1 MRCGINRDDR
11 KKEDRFRSG
20 HVYVIQVRDDEE
32 WKCVV
37 PVMKD
42 IFWIFCKKSD
52 SEKQNDNMLVG
63 AGTGIGTGTEVEAGA
78 PESFETDINR
88 NEVEVAVSSCDD
100 SDFGN
105 IPYIQVALENLEE
118 IAEFMNDMQEIF
130 DTADGWERKI
140 HDLMLEHAGMERL
153 LQVTSEFLQ
162 NPLTVIGLDFTF
174 VAEAGSKYLPPRARL
189 YTDEGLN
196 VEYVNALLQNE
207 TYREMA
213 DTHETVMF
221 PAYISGCRSMNRNL
235 FVDEKA
241 THRLILT
248 ECRVEITQ
256 GVICVLDI
264 LSEKLEFLL
273 AHEEEETDPD
283 RDIEQIFVRVLSDR
297 TADYMQISR
306 ELSELGWGG
315 NHEYMCL
322 ILQITYLNQQN
333 LSTKAISR
341 YIKKKLGDSVS
352 FLYQDEIV
360 VFFDLTRLGMNQEEV
375 AGKLVYFIRDT
386 YLKAG
391 YSRVMTGHMNLRRQY
406 VQAKTALDV
415 GSRKKPYL
423 WIHYFSQVA
432 MTYILEQATK
442 RLPGTMICHEGLLEL
457 KKHDEENQTQYME
470 TLRVYLEQHLSA
482 TQAARELFIHRST
495 FLYRLDRIR
504 EILQS
509 DLDDPEEIFY
519 LELSFRLLEQ
529 ERREGI
535 IKIFAVWT
543 ACSFNVDFAHAERT
557 FLSSRSGWLFF
568 FAPKDVT
575 LFIAFSRQNRMNAIM
590 MKLTT
595 EEMKEDATDTNRIHP
610 AVALGGCIISVMI
623 LLLLIVP
630 GSPAF
635 MAPQSFAALIVWVLM
650 GVTFYFVSKKNFA
663 KISKREMDYL
673 ILGNVQVVRGMR
685 KGKDQGSVVQG
696 NVVQPKI

>member
-1 MRCGINRDDR
+1 MRLSSVYLYEKIKEKYEILKKGNLSGNDGYLRPFLRCGINRDDR

-32 WKCVV
+32 WERVV

-52 SEKQNDNMLVG
+52 SEKQNDNMIVG

-306 ELSELGWGG
+306 ELGELGWGG

-333 LSTKAISR
+333 LSTKAICR

-509 DLDDPEEIFY
+509 DLDGPEEIFY

-529 ERREGI
+529 E
-535 IKIFAVWT
+535 
-543 ACSFNVDFAHAERT
+543 
-557 FLSSRSGWLFF
+557 
-568 FAPKDVT
+568 
-575 LFIAFSRQNRMNAIM
+575 
-590 MKLTT
+590 
-595 EEMKEDATDTNRIHP
+595 EEKE
-610 AVALGGCIISVMI
+610 
-623 LLLLIVP
+623 
-630 GSPAF
+630 
-635 MAPQSFAALIVWVLM
+635 
-650 GVTFYFVSKKNFA
+650 
-663 KISKREMDYL
+663 
-673 ILGNVQVVRGMR
+673 
-685 KGKDQGSVVQG
+685 
-696 NVVQPKI
+696 

>member
-1 MRCGINRDDR
+1 MRLSSVYLYEKIKEKYEILKKGNLSGNDGYLRPFLRCGINRDDR

-32 WKCVV
+32 WERVV

-52 SEKQNDNMLVG
+52 SEKQNDNMIVG
-63 AGTGIGTGTEVEAGA
+63 AGTGIGTGTEVEAGV

-529 ERREGI
+529 E
-535 IKIFAVWT
+535 
-543 ACSFNVDFAHAERT
+543 
-557 FLSSRSGWLFF
+557 
-568 FAPKDVT
+568 
-575 LFIAFSRQNRMNAIM
+575 
-590 MKLTT
+590 
-595 EEMKEDATDTNRIHP
+595 EEKE
-610 AVALGGCIISVMI
+610 
-623 LLLLIVP
+623 
-630 GSPAF
+630 
-635 MAPQSFAALIVWVLM
+635 
-650 GVTFYFVSKKNFA
+650 
-663 KISKREMDYL
+663 
-673 ILGNVQVVRGMR
+673 
-685 KGKDQGSVVQG
+685 
-696 NVVQPKI
+696 

>member
-1 MRCGINRDDR
+1 MRLSSVYLYEKIKEKYEILKKGNLSGNDGYLRPFLRCGINRDDR

-32 WKCVV
+32 WKRVV
-37 PVMKD
+37 SVMKD

-52 SEKQNDNMLVG
+52 AEKQNDNMIV
-63 AGTGIGTGTEVEAGA
+63 GIGTGTEVEAGA

-333 LSTKAISR
+333 LSTKAICR

-529 ERREGI
+529 E
-535 IKIFAVWT
+535 
-543 ACSFNVDFAHAERT
+543 
-557 FLSSRSGWLFF
+557 
-568 FAPKDVT
+568 
-575 LFIAFSRQNRMNAIM
+575 
-590 MKLTT
+590 
-595 EEMKEDATDTNRIHP
+595 EEKE
-610 AVALGGCIISVMI
+610 
-623 LLLLIVP
+623 
-630 GSPAF
+630 
-635 MAPQSFAALIVWVLM
+635 
-650 GVTFYFVSKKNFA
+650 
-663 KISKREMDYL
+663 
-673 ILGNVQVVRGMR
+673 
-685 KGKDQGSVVQG
+685 
-696 NVVQPKI
+696 

>member
-1 MRCGINRDDR
+1 MRLSSVYLYEKIKEKYEILKKGNLSGNDGYLRPFLRCGINRDDR

-32 WKCVV
+32 WERVV

-52 SEKQNDNMLVG
+52 SEKQNDNMIVG

-273 AHEEEETDPD
+273 AHEEEETDPN

-306 ELSELGWGG
+306 ELGELGWGG

-333 LSTKAISR
+333 LSTKAICR

-529 ERREGI
+529 E
-535 IKIFAVWT
+535 
-543 ACSFNVDFAHAERT
+543 
-557 FLSSRSGWLFF
+557 
-568 FAPKDVT
+568 
-575 LFIAFSRQNRMNAIM
+575 
-590 MKLTT
+590 
-595 EEMKEDATDTNRIHP
+595 EEKE
-610 AVALGGCIISVMI
+610 
-623 LLLLIVP
+623 
-630 GSPAF
+630 
-635 MAPQSFAALIVWVLM
+635 
-650 GVTFYFVSKKNFA
+650 
-663 KISKREMDYL
+663 
-673 ILGNVQVVRGMR
+673 
-685 KGKDQGSVVQG
+685 
-696 NVVQPKI
+696 

>member
-1 MRCGINRDDR
+1 MRLSSVYLYEKIKEKYEILKKGNLSGNDGYLRPFLRCGINRDDR

-32 WKCVV
+32 WERVV

-273 AHEEEETDPD
+273 AHEEEETDPE

-529 ERREGI
+529 E
-535 IKIFAVWT
+535 
-543 ACSFNVDFAHAERT
+543 
-557 FLSSRSGWLFF
+557 
-568 FAPKDVT
+568 
-575 LFIAFSRQNRMNAIM
+575 
-590 MKLTT
+590 
-595 EEMKEDATDTNRIHP
+595 EEKE
-610 AVALGGCIISVMI
+610 
-623 LLLLIVP
+623 
-630 GSPAF
+630 
-635 MAPQSFAALIVWVLM
+635 
-650 GVTFYFVSKKNFA
+650 
-663 KISKREMDYL
+663 
-673 ILGNVQVVRGMR
+673 
-685 KGKDQGSVVQG
+685 
-696 NVVQPKI
+696 

>member
-1 MRCGINRDDR
+1 MRLSSVYLYEKIKEKYEILKKGNLSGNDGYLRPFLRCGINRDDR

-32 WKCVV
+32 WERVV

-52 SEKQNDNMLVG
+52 SEKQNDNMIVG
-63 AGTGIGTGTEVEAGA
+63 AGTGIGTRTEVEAGA

-273 AHEEEETDPD
+273 EHEEEETDPD
-283 RDIEQIFVRVLSDR
+283 RDIEQIFVRALSDR

-432 MTYILEQATK
+432 MTYILEQATR

-529 ERREGI
+529 E
-535 IKIFAVWT
+535 
-543 ACSFNVDFAHAERT
+543 
-557 FLSSRSGWLFF
+557 
-568 FAPKDVT
+568 
-575 LFIAFSRQNRMNAIM
+575 
-590 MKLTT
+590 
-595 EEMKEDATDTNRIHP
+595 EEKE
-610 AVALGGCIISVMI
+610 
-623 LLLLIVP
+623 
-630 GSPAF
+630 
-635 MAPQSFAALIVWVLM
+635 
-650 GVTFYFVSKKNFA
+650 
-663 KISKREMDYL
+663 
-673 ILGNVQVVRGMR
+673 
-685 KGKDQGSVVQG
+685 
-696 NVVQPKI
+696 

>member
-1 MRCGINRDDR
+1 MRLSSVYLYEKIKEKYEILKKGNLSGNDGYLRPFLRCGINRDDR

-32 WKCVV
+32 WERVV

-174 VAEAGSKYLPPRARL
+174 AAEAGSKYLPPRARL

-509 DLDDPEEIFY
+509 DLDDAEEIFY

-529 ERREGI
+529 E
-535 IKIFAVWT
+535 
-543 ACSFNVDFAHAERT
+543 
-557 FLSSRSGWLFF
+557 
-568 FAPKDVT
+568 
-575 LFIAFSRQNRMNAIM
+575 
-590 MKLTT
+590 
-595 EEMKEDATDTNRIHP
+595 EEKE
-610 AVALGGCIISVMI
+610 
-623 LLLLIVP
+623 
-630 GSPAF
+630 
-635 MAPQSFAALIVWVLM
+635 
-650 GVTFYFVSKKNFA
+650 
-663 KISKREMDYL
+663 
-673 ILGNVQVVRGMR
+673 
-685 KGKDQGSVVQG
+685 
-696 NVVQPKI
+696 

>member
-1 MRCGINRDDR
+1 MRLSSVYLYEKIKEKYEILKKGNLSGNDGYLRPFLRCGINRDDR

-32 WKCVV
+32 WKRVV

-52 SEKQNDNMLVG
+52 SEKQNDNMIVG

-273 AHEEEETDPD
+273 AHEEEEADPD

-333 LSTKAISR
+333 LSTKAICR

-457 KKHDEENQTQYME
+457 KKHDEENQTKYME

-529 ERREGI
+529 E
-535 IKIFAVWT
+535 
-543 ACSFNVDFAHAERT
+543 
-557 FLSSRSGWLFF
+557 
-568 FAPKDVT
+568 
-575 LFIAFSRQNRMNAIM
+575 
-590 MKLTT
+590 
-595 EEMKEDATDTNRIHP
+595 EEKE
-610 AVALGGCIISVMI
+610 
-623 LLLLIVP
+623 
-630 GSPAF
+630 
-635 MAPQSFAALIVWVLM
+635 
-650 GVTFYFVSKKNFA
+650 
-663 KISKREMDYL
+663 
-673 ILGNVQVVRGMR
+673 
-685 KGKDQGSVVQG
+685 
-696 NVVQPKI
+696 

>member
-1 MRCGINRDDR
+1 MRLSSVYLYEKIKEKYEILKKGNLSGNDGYLRPFLRCGINRDDR

-32 WKCVV
+32 WERVV

-88 NEVEVAVSSCDD
+88 NEVEVVVSSCDD

-174 VAEAGSKYLPPRARL
+174 AAEAGSKYLPPRARL

-213 DTHETVMF
+213 DTHKTVMF

-529 ERREGI
+529 E
-535 IKIFAVWT
+535 
-543 ACSFNVDFAHAERT
+543 
-557 FLSSRSGWLFF
+557 
-568 FAPKDVT
+568 
-575 LFIAFSRQNRMNAIM
+575 
-590 MKLTT
+590 
-595 EEMKEDATDTNRIHP
+595 EEKE
-610 AVALGGCIISVMI
+610 
-623 LLLLIVP
+623 
-630 GSPAF
+630 
-635 MAPQSFAALIVWVLM
+635 
-650 GVTFYFVSKKNFA
+650 
-663 KISKREMDYL
+663 
-673 ILGNVQVVRGMR
+673 
-685 KGKDQGSVVQG
+685 
-696 NVVQPKI
+696 

>member
-1 MRCGINRDDR
+1 LRLSSVYLYEKIKEKYEILKKGNLSGNDGYLRPFLRCGINRDDR

-32 WKCVV
+32 WERVV

-174 VAEAGSKYLPPRARL
+174 AAEAGSKYLPPRARL

-509 DLDDPEEIFY
+509 DLDDAEEIFY

-529 ERREGI
+529 E
-535 IKIFAVWT
+535 
-543 ACSFNVDFAHAERT
+543 
-557 FLSSRSGWLFF
+557 
-568 FAPKDVT
+568 
-575 LFIAFSRQNRMNAIM
+575 
-590 MKLTT
+590 
-595 EEMKEDATDTNRIHP
+595 EEKE
-610 AVALGGCIISVMI
+610 
-623 LLLLIVP
+623 
-630 GSPAF
+630 
-635 MAPQSFAALIVWVLM
+635 
-650 GVTFYFVSKKNFA
+650 
-663 KISKREMDYL
+663 
-673 ILGNVQVVRGMR
+673 
-685 KGKDQGSVVQG
+685 
-696 NVVQPKI
+696 

>member
-1 MRCGINRDDR
+1 MRLSSVYLYEKIKEKYEILKKGNLSGNDGYLRPFLRCGINRDDR

-32 WKCVV
+32 WERVV

-88 NEVEVAVSSCDD
+88 NEVEVVVSSCDD

-174 VAEAGSKYLPPRARL
+174 AAEAGSKYLPPRARL

-442 RLPGTMICHEGLLEL
+442 RLLGTMICHEGLLEL

-529 ERREGI
+529 E
-535 IKIFAVWT
+535 
-543 ACSFNVDFAHAERT
+543 
-557 FLSSRSGWLFF
+557 
-568 FAPKDVT
+568 
-575 LFIAFSRQNRMNAIM
+575 
-590 MKLTT
+590 
-595 EEMKEDATDTNRIHP
+595 EEKE
-610 AVALGGCIISVMI
+610 
-623 LLLLIVP
+623 
-630 GSPAF
+630 
-635 MAPQSFAALIVWVLM
+635 
-650 GVTFYFVSKKNFA
+650 
-663 KISKREMDYL
+663 
-673 ILGNVQVVRGMR
+673 
-685 KGKDQGSVVQG
+685 
-696 NVVQPKI
+696 

>member
-1 MRCGINRDDR
+1 MRLSSVYLYEKIKEKYEILKKGNLSGNDGYLRPFLRCGINRDDR

-32 WKCVV
+32 WERVV

-52 SEKQNDNMLVG
+52 SEKQNDNMIVG

-118 IAEFMNDMQEIF
+118 IAEFMNDMQELF

-273 AHEEEETDPD
+273 THEEEETDPD

-529 ERREGI
+529 E
-535 IKIFAVWT
+535 
-543 ACSFNVDFAHAERT
+543 
-557 FLSSRSGWLFF
+557 
-568 FAPKDVT
+568 
-575 LFIAFSRQNRMNAIM
+575 
-590 MKLTT
+590 
-595 EEMKEDATDTNRIHP
+595 EEKE
-610 AVALGGCIISVMI
+610 
-623 LLLLIVP
+623 
-630 GSPAF
+630 
-635 MAPQSFAALIVWVLM
+635 
-650 GVTFYFVSKKNFA
+650 
-663 KISKREMDYL
+663 
-673 ILGNVQVVRGMR
+673 
-685 KGKDQGSVVQG
+685 
-696 NVVQPKI
+696 

>member
-1 MRCGINRDDR
+1 MRLSSVYLYEKIKEKYEILKKGNLSGNDGYLRPFLRCGINRDDR

-32 WKCVV
+32 WERVV

-52 SEKQNDNMLVG
+52 SEKQNDNMIVG

-100 SDFGN
+100 SDFGI

-529 ERREGI
+529 E
-535 IKIFAVWT
+535 
-543 ACSFNVDFAHAERT
+543 
-557 FLSSRSGWLFF
+557 
-568 FAPKDVT
+568 
-575 LFIAFSRQNRMNAIM
+575 
-590 MKLTT
+590 
-595 EEMKEDATDTNRIHP
+595 EEKE
-610 AVALGGCIISVMI
+610 
-623 LLLLIVP
+623 
-630 GSPAF
+630 
-635 MAPQSFAALIVWVLM
+635 
-650 GVTFYFVSKKNFA
+650 
-663 KISKREMDYL
+663 
-673 ILGNVQVVRGMR
+673 
-685 KGKDQGSVVQG
+685 
-696 NVVQPKI
+696 

>member
-1 MRCGINRDDR
+1 MRLSSVYLYEKIKEKYEILKKGNLSGNDGYLRPFLRCGINRDDR

-32 WKCVV
+32 WKRVV

-52 SEKQNDNMLVG
+52 SEKQNDNMVVG

-213 DTHETVMF
+213 DTYETVMF

-235 FVDEKA
+235 FVDKKA

-297 TADYMQISR
+297 TADYMQVSR

-529 ERREGI
+529 E
-535 IKIFAVWT
+535 
-543 ACSFNVDFAHAERT
+543 
-557 FLSSRSGWLFF
+557 
-568 FAPKDVT
+568 
-575 LFIAFSRQNRMNAIM
+575 
-590 MKLTT
+590 
-595 EEMKEDATDTNRIHP
+595 EEKE
-610 AVALGGCIISVMI
+610 
-623 LLLLIVP
+623 
-630 GSPAF
+630 
-635 MAPQSFAALIVWVLM
+635 
-650 GVTFYFVSKKNFA
+650 
-663 KISKREMDYL
+663 
-673 ILGNVQVVRGMR
+673 
-685 KGKDQGSVVQG
+685 
-696 NVVQPKI
+696 

>member
-1 MRCGINRDDR
+1 MRLSSVYLYEKIKEKYEILKKGNLSGNDGYLRPFLRCGINRDDR

-32 WKCVV
+32 WERVV

-88 NEVEVAVSSCDD
+88 NEVEVVVSSCDD

-174 VAEAGSKYLPPRARL
+174 AAEAGSKYLPPRARL

-273 AHEEEETDPD
+273 THEEEETDPD

-529 ERREGI
+529 E
-535 IKIFAVWT
+535 
-543 ACSFNVDFAHAERT
+543 
-557 FLSSRSGWLFF
+557 
-568 FAPKDVT
+568 
-575 LFIAFSRQNRMNAIM
+575 
-590 MKLTT
+590 
-595 EEMKEDATDTNRIHP
+595 EEKE
-610 AVALGGCIISVMI
+610 
-623 LLLLIVP
+623 
-630 GSPAF
+630 
-635 MAPQSFAALIVWVLM
+635 
-650 GVTFYFVSKKNFA
+650 
-663 KISKREMDYL
+663 
-673 ILGNVQVVRGMR
+673 
-685 KGKDQGSVVQG
+685 
-696 NVVQPKI
+696 

>member
-1 MRCGINRDDR
+1 MRLSSVYLYEKIKEKYEILKKGNLSGNDGYLRPFLRCGINRDDR

-32 WKCVV
+32 WKRVV

-52 SEKQNDNMLVG
+52 AEKQNDNMIVG

-333 LSTKAISR
+333 LSTKAICR

-432 MTYILEQATK
+432 MTYILEQATR

-529 ERREGI
+529 E
-535 IKIFAVWT
+535 
-543 ACSFNVDFAHAERT
+543 
-557 FLSSRSGWLFF
+557 
-568 FAPKDVT
+568 
-575 LFIAFSRQNRMNAIM
+575 
-590 MKLTT
+590 
-595 EEMKEDATDTNRIHP
+595 EEKE
-610 AVALGGCIISVMI
+610 
-623 LLLLIVP
+623 
-630 GSPAF
+630 
-635 MAPQSFAALIVWVLM
+635 
-650 GVTFYFVSKKNFA
+650 
-663 KISKREMDYL
+663 
-673 ILGNVQVVRGMR
+673 
-685 KGKDQGSVVQG
+685 
-696 NVVQPKI
+696 

>member
-1 MRCGINRDDR
+1 MWLSSVYLYEKIKEKYEILKKGNLSGNDGYLRPFLRCGINRDDR

-32 WKCVV
+32 WKRVV

-52 SEKQNDNMLVG
+52 SEKQNDNMIVG

-529 ERREGI
+529 E
-535 IKIFAVWT
+535 
-543 ACSFNVDFAHAERT
+543 
-557 FLSSRSGWLFF
+557 
-568 FAPKDVT
+568 
-575 LFIAFSRQNRMNAIM
+575 
-590 MKLTT
+590 
-595 EEMKEDATDTNRIHP
+595 EEKE
-610 AVALGGCIISVMI
+610 
-623 LLLLIVP
+623 
-630 GSPAF
+630 
-635 MAPQSFAALIVWVLM
+635 
-650 GVTFYFVSKKNFA
+650 
-663 KISKREMDYL
+663 
-673 ILGNVQVVRGMR
+673 
-685 KGKDQGSVVQG
+685 
-696 NVVQPKI
+696 

>member
-1 MRCGINRDDR
+1 MRLSSVYLYEKIKENYEILKKGNLSGNDGYLRPFLRCGINRDDR

-32 WKCVV
+32 WERVV

-52 SEKQNDNMLVG
+52 SEKQNDNMIVG

-529 ERREGI
+529 E
-535 IKIFAVWT
+535 
-543 ACSFNVDFAHAERT
+543 
-557 FLSSRSGWLFF
+557 
-568 FAPKDVT
+568 
-575 LFIAFSRQNRMNAIM
+575 
-590 MKLTT
+590 
-595 EEMKEDATDTNRIHP
+595 EEKE
-610 AVALGGCIISVMI
+610 
-623 LLLLIVP
+623 
-630 GSPAF
+630 
-635 MAPQSFAALIVWVLM
+635 
-650 GVTFYFVSKKNFA
+650 
-663 KISKREMDYL
+663 
-673 ILGNVQVVRGMR
+673 
-685 KGKDQGSVVQG
+685 
-696 NVVQPKI
+696 

>member
-1 MRCGINRDDR
+1 MRLSSVYLYEKIKEKYEILKKGNLSGNDGYLRPFLRCGINRDDR

-32 WKCVV
+32 WERVV

-52 SEKQNDNMLVG
+52 SEKQNDNMIVG

-213 DTHETVMF
+213 DTYETVMF

-235 FVDEKA
+235 FVDKKA

-297 TADYMQISR
+297 TAEYMQISR

-529 ERREGI
+529 E
-535 IKIFAVWT
+535 
-543 ACSFNVDFAHAERT
+543 
-557 FLSSRSGWLFF
+557 
-568 FAPKDVT
+568 
-575 LFIAFSRQNRMNAIM
+575 
-590 MKLTT
+590 
-595 EEMKEDATDTNRIHP
+595 EEKE
-610 AVALGGCIISVMI
+610 
-623 LLLLIVP
+623 
-630 GSPAF
+630 
-635 MAPQSFAALIVWVLM
+635 
-650 GVTFYFVSKKNFA
+650 
-663 KISKREMDYL
+663 
-673 ILGNVQVVRGMR
+673 
-685 KGKDQGSVVQG
+685 
-696 NVVQPKI
+696 

>member
-1 MRCGINRDDR
+1 MRLSSVYLYEKIKEKYEILKKGNLSGNDGYLRPFLRCGINRDDR

-32 WKCVV
+32 WKRVV

-529 ERREGI
+529 E
-535 IKIFAVWT
+535 
-543 ACSFNVDFAHAERT
+543 
-557 FLSSRSGWLFF
+557 
-568 FAPKDVT
+568 
-575 LFIAFSRQNRMNAIM
+575 
-590 MKLTT
+590 
-595 EEMKEDATDTNRIHP
+595 EEKE
-610 AVALGGCIISVMI
+610 
-623 LLLLIVP
+623 
-630 GSPAF
+630 
-635 MAPQSFAALIVWVLM
+635 
-650 GVTFYFVSKKNFA
+650 
-663 KISKREMDYL
+663 
-673 ILGNVQVVRGMR
+673 
-685 KGKDQGSVVQG
+685 
-696 NVVQPKI
+696 

>member
-1 MRCGINRDDR
+1 MRLSSVYLYEKIKEKYEILKKGNLSGNDGYLRPFLRCGINRDDR

-32 WKCVV
+32 WKRVV

-42 IFWIFCKKSD
+42 IFCIFCKKSD
-52 SEKQNDNMLVG
+52 AEKQNDNMIVG
-63 AGTGIGTGTEVEAGA
+63 AGTRIGTGTEVEAGA

-162 NPLTVIGLDFTF
+162 NPLTVMGLDFTF

-273 AHEEEETDPD
+273 AHEEEEADPD
-283 RDIEQIFVRVLSDR
+283 RDIERIFVRVLSDR

-333 LSTKAISR
+333 LSTKAICR

-457 KKHDEENQTQYME
+457 KKHDEENQTKYME

-529 ERREGI
+529 E
-535 IKIFAVWT
+535 
-543 ACSFNVDFAHAERT
+543 
-557 FLSSRSGWLFF
+557 
-568 FAPKDVT
+568 
-575 LFIAFSRQNRMNAIM
+575 
-590 MKLTT
+590 
-595 EEMKEDATDTNRIHP
+595 EEKE
-610 AVALGGCIISVMI
+610 
-623 LLLLIVP
+623 
-630 GSPAF
+630 
-635 MAPQSFAALIVWVLM
+635 
-650 GVTFYFVSKKNFA
+650 
-663 KISKREMDYL
+663 
-673 ILGNVQVVRGMR
+673 
-685 KGKDQGSVVQG
+685 
-696 NVVQPKI
+696 

>member
-1 MRCGINRDDR
+1 MRLSSVYLYEKIKEKYEILKKGNLSGNDGYLRPFLRCGINRDDR

-519 LELSFRLLEQ
+519 LELSFRLVEQ
-529 ERREGI
+529 E
-535 IKIFAVWT
+535 
-543 ACSFNVDFAHAERT
+543 
-557 FLSSRSGWLFF
+557 
-568 FAPKDVT
+568 
-575 LFIAFSRQNRMNAIM
+575 
-590 MKLTT
+590 
-595 EEMKEDATDTNRIHP
+595 EEKE
-610 AVALGGCIISVMI
+610 
-623 LLLLIVP
+623 
-630 GSPAF
+630 
-635 MAPQSFAALIVWVLM
+635 
-650 GVTFYFVSKKNFA
+650 
-663 KISKREMDYL
+663 
-673 ILGNVQVVRGMR
+673 
-685 KGKDQGSVVQG
+685 
-696 NVVQPKI
+696 

>member
-1 MRCGINRDDR
+1 MRLSSVYLYEKIKEKYEILKKGNLSGNDGYLRPFLRCGINRDDR

-32 WKCVV
+32 WKRVV
-37 PVMKD
+37 SVMKD

-52 SEKQNDNMLVG
+52 SEKQNDNMIVG
-63 AGTGIGTGTEVEAGA
+63 AGIGTGTEVEAGA

-529 ERREGI
+529 E
-535 IKIFAVWT
+535 
-543 ACSFNVDFAHAERT
+543 
-557 FLSSRSGWLFF
+557 
-568 FAPKDVT
+568 
-575 LFIAFSRQNRMNAIM
+575 
-590 MKLTT
+590 
-595 EEMKEDATDTNRIHP
+595 EEKE
-610 AVALGGCIISVMI
+610 
-623 LLLLIVP
+623 
-630 GSPAF
+630 
-635 MAPQSFAALIVWVLM
+635 
-650 GVTFYFVSKKNFA
+650 
-663 KISKREMDYL
+663 
-673 ILGNVQVVRGMR
+673 
-685 KGKDQGSVVQG
+685 
-696 NVVQPKI
+696 

>member
-1 MRCGINRDDR
+1 MRLSSVYLYEKIKEKYEILKKGNLSGNDGYLRPFLRCGINRDDR

-32 WKCVV
+32 WERVV

-52 SEKQNDNMLVG
+52 SEKQNDNMIVG

-174 VAEAGSKYLPPRARL
+174 VAGAGSKYLPPRARL

-529 ERREGI
+529 E
-535 IKIFAVWT
+535 
-543 ACSFNVDFAHAERT
+543 
-557 FLSSRSGWLFF
+557 
-568 FAPKDVT
+568 
-575 LFIAFSRQNRMNAIM
+575 
-590 MKLTT
+590 
-595 EEMKEDATDTNRIHP
+595 EEKE
-610 AVALGGCIISVMI
+610 
-623 LLLLIVP
+623 
-630 GSPAF
+630 
-635 MAPQSFAALIVWVLM
+635 
-650 GVTFYFVSKKNFA
+650 
-663 KISKREMDYL
+663 
-673 ILGNVQVVRGMR
+673 
-685 KGKDQGSVVQG
+685 
-696 NVVQPKI
+696 

>member
-1 MRCGINRDDR
+1 MRLSSVYLYEKIKEKYEILKKGNLSGNDGYLRPFLRCGINRDDR

-32 WKCVV
+32 WERVV

-88 NEVEVAVSSCDD
+88 NEVEVVVSSCDD

-140 HDLMLEHAGMERL
+140 HDLMLEHAGMDRL

-174 VAEAGSKYLPPRARL
+174 AAEAGSKYLPPRARL

-529 ERREGI
+529 E
-535 IKIFAVWT
+535 
-543 ACSFNVDFAHAERT
+543 
-557 FLSSRSGWLFF
+557 
-568 FAPKDVT
+568 
-575 LFIAFSRQNRMNAIM
+575 
-590 MKLTT
+590 
-595 EEMKEDATDTNRIHP
+595 EEKE
-610 AVALGGCIISVMI
+610 
-623 LLLLIVP
+623 
-630 GSPAF
+630 
-635 MAPQSFAALIVWVLM
+635 
-650 GVTFYFVSKKNFA
+650 
-663 KISKREMDYL
+663 
-673 ILGNVQVVRGMR
+673 
-685 KGKDQGSVVQG
+685 
-696 NVVQPKI
+696 